1 MKPQVI
7 KLPKEEEK
15 KEELKLIPLANNR
28 ALEASEIEAEEK
40 AIKLP
45 KKYFKRIP
53 PIAGTLG
60 YLLRD
65 IEGGNQAVFNYI
77 NETIPATS
85 KTKANTNAYKIYR
98 VILMW
103 NALDENSQNRVD
115 VYDWLCDKVGVSKQK
130 FYAQAAEGMFN
141 HYEAISTRILME
153 SKVELVNNVRQF
165 GRSEKNFKDRELLAK
180 ATKVVTDQPLIGSI
194 DNSTKVTNLSFE
206 SNGFKDILRSTEKL
220 LRSDEDNFIEAELEE
235 NNVIIT
241 SQGQNQK
248 QLTEGNLAGMISADI
263 FEKEDESDILSVL
276 NENSPPN

>member
-15 KEELKLIPLANNR
+15 KEEIKLVPLANNR
-28 ALEASEIEAEEK
+28 ALEANEEEAEEK

-45 KKYFKRIP
+45 RKHFKRIP

-60 YLLRD
+60 YLFRD

-77 NETIPATS
+77 NETLSAS
-85 KTKANTNAYKIYR
+85 NKQKANSNAYKIYR

-115 VYDWLCDKVGVSKQK
+115 VFDWLCDKVGISKQK
-130 FYAQAAEGMFN
+130 FYAQAAEGMFD
-141 HYEAISTRILME
+141 HYEAITTRILME

-180 ATKVVTDQPLIGSI
+180 ATKIVTDQPLIGSI

-220 LRSDEDNFIEAELEE
+220 LRSDEDNFIDIEPE
-235 NNVIIT
+235 NNAIID
-241 SQGQNQK
+241 SQGQNQR
-248 QLTEGNLAGMISADI
+248 QITEGNLAGMISTDM
-263 FEKEDESDILSVL
+263 FEKESEESILSVL